1 MIRRF
6 KRVWHVFRSAI
17 TGRFISRE
25 EAEAHPETSVKER
38 VE

>member
-6 KRVWHVFRSAI
+6 IRWLYRSAI
-17 TGRFISRE
+17 TGRFVSRRYAQE
-25 EAEAHPETSVKER
+25 HPAETVKER